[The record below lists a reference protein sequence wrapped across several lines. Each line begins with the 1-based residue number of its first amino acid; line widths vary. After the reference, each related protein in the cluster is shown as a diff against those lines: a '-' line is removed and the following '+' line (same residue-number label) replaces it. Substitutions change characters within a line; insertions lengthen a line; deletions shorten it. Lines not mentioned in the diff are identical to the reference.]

1 MQQILNILIDDAGK
15 DWKPRNKTVK
25 PHTKQPHQNPPT
37 RPTSAKPRQKTPT
50 QKTSTQ
56 SPRAQTASRPVP
68 KMTLTPSQQLE
79 MQQIL
84 NILIDDA
91 GKDWKPRNKN
101 APKQPIHKAGAKQQ
115 GSKPTG
121 TQKPTTLK
129 STSPKTAPPK
139 ATAQQ
144 TQKAAPS
151 KPAKLPLTP
160 AQQLEMQQILNILI
174 DDAGKDWKPRN
185 KSAQPVP
192 KQQAPNK
199 TAKETTKPQTPKKAQ
214 NTPKP
219 QTPTKQKQP
228 TAKEQPTKAQAP
240 KTHSTTQQQKAPP
253 ATAHI
258 QANKNQRA
266 KLST

>member
-37 RPTSAKPRQKTPT
+37 RPTSAKPKAPIQKTTSQTPPTT
-50 QKTSTQ
+50 QKST
-56 SPRAQTASRPVP
+56 PAAHRPVP
-68 KMTLTPSQQLE
+68 KMNLS
-79 MQQIL
+79 
-84 NILIDDA
+84 
-91 GKDWKPRNKN
+91 
-101 APKQPIHKAGAKQQ
+101 
-115 GSKPTG
+115 
-121 TQKPTTLK
+121 
-129 STSPKTAPPK
+129 
-139 ATAQQ
+139 
-144 TQKAAPS
+144 
-151 KPAKLPLTP
+151 P

-185 KSAQPVP
+185 KSAPSVP
-192 KQQAPNK
+192 KHQAPNK
-199 TAKETTKPQTPKKAQ
+199 TAKEAAKPQTPKKAQ
-214 NTPKP
+214 DTPKR

-266 KLST
+266 KLSS